1 MSGIVFPHQGPVG
14 PAGLAGFLRR
24 FGRARHGATAVEFA
38 IVALPFLALV
48 FATLELG
55 MMFVMSTT
63 MESSAQEASRTI
75 RTGQLQTGGLS
86 ATDYK
91 NGICNSLGW
100 FADDCQA
107 NLYVDVRTFPTFAA
121 VTAPA
126 PITNG
131 AVDPAKMAFQPGA
144 ACSIVLARAFY
155 NWGLLAPDL
164 SGVSHLDGN
173 RVLLTAASA
182 FRNEPYSGQSC

>member
-1 MSGIVFPHQGPVG
+1 MFGIALPHRRPQCR
-14 PAGLAGFLRR
+14 AGLSGFLRR
-24 FGRARHGATAVEFA
+24 FARARRGATAVEFA
-38 IVALPFLALV
+38 MVVLPFLTLS

-63 MESSAQEASRTI
+63 MESSAQDAARSI

-86 ATDYK
+86 QADYK
-91 NGICNSLGW
+91 NAICNNLGW
-100 FADDCQA
+100 MASDCQA
-107 NLYVDVRTFPTFAA
+107 NLYVDVRTFPNFAA

-131 AVDPAKMAFQPGA
+131 AIDPGQMVFQPGV

-155 NWGLLAPDL
+155 NWTLLAPDL
-164 SGVSHLDGN
+164 SGVSHMNGDK
-173 RVLLTAASA
+173 VLLTAASA
-182 FRNEPYSGQSC
+182 FRNEPYSGQTC